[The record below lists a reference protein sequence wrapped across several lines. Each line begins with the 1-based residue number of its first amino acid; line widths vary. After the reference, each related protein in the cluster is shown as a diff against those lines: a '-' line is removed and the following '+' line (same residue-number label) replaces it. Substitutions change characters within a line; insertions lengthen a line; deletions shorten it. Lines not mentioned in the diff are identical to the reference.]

1 MPVRKSETTKKTEH
15 KKTETVTSISKKIK
29 AARLAKELSLDQIAN
44 ETGFTLSYLKDIEAG
59 RVTPPVGAL
68 LQISKALQIDSGSL
82 LRERAPAFKERVKA
96 YTKRTENYAYETLTP
111 GAENKHLNAFHVTVE
126 AGQEHSGVGY
136 QHEGEEFNYV
146 LKGKVQVI
154 VGDHVNTL
162 EAGDSLHF
170 NAGIKH
176 QLKNVGKE
184 TAELIVVIYS
194 P

>member
-1 MPVRKSETTKKTEH
+1 MPTGKSETTRKKVP
-15 KKTETVTSISKKIK
+15 KKKATTTSISKKIK
-29 AARLAKELSLDQIAN
+29 TARLAKRISLDQIAN
-44 ETGFTLSYLKDIEAG
+44 ETGFALSYLKDIEAG

-82 LRERAPAFKERVKA
+82 LREQSPAFKERIKA

-111 GAENKHLNAFHVTVE
+111 GAENKHLSAFHVTVE
-126 AGQEHSGVGY
+126 TGQEHSGVGY

-154 VGDHVNTL
+154 VGDYVNTL
-162 EAGDSLHF
+162 GAGDSLHF
-170 NAGIKH
+170 NSGIRH